1 MTPGRRRLVVLGGV
15 GAAAAL
21 AGAVTGALLLQS
33 RSGAAPLLASSFPDV
48 SGRMQ
53 RLGDWQG
60 RPLVCNFWAT
70 WCEPC
75 REELPLLDQFYLEHE
90 SKKLQVVGIAVDSAA
105 NVLEFSKLVPLR
117 FPLLIGGAEAIDL
130 MRQLGNSSGA
140 LPFTVLLDASGRL
153 RGRKLGPYTP
163 AELSVEV
170 RGLIR

>member
-48 SGRMQ
+48 SGGTR
-53 RLGDWQG
+53 RIGEWQG

-75 REELPLLDQFYLEHE
+75 REELPLLDQFYKEYDA
-90 SKKLQVVGIAVDSAA
+90 KRLQVVGIAVDNAA
-105 NVLEFSKLVPLR
+105 NVREFLKRVPLR

-140 LPFTVLLDASGRL
+140 LPFTVLLDANGRL
-153 RGRKLGPYTP
+153 RGRRLGPYTA
-163 AELSVEV
+163 AELSAELRDLV
-170 RGLIR
+170 R

>member
-1 MTPGRRRLVVLGGV
+1 MTPGRRRFVVLGGV

-48 SGRMQ
+48 FGRMR

-75 REELPLLDQFYLEHE
+75 REELPLLDQLYKEQE
-90 SKKLQVVGIAVDSAA
+90 ANRLQVVGIAVDSEA
-105 NVLEFSKLVPLR
+105 NVREFSKRVPLR
-117 FPLLIGGAEAIDL
+117 FPVLIGGVEAIDL

-153 RGRKLGPYTP
+153 RGRKLGPYT
-163 AELSVEV
+163 AVELSAEV
-170 RGLIR
+170 KALMR